1 MKIAFTYNGVGL
13 THKNVVFSYN
23 WPEHIKKNDFS
34 ITTLEGAF
42 KALIER
48 SKASSSVYN
57 NRPKADAKTPND
69 FIVASVQGNVED
81 MAAYGVCT
89 MNVAMFARDAAGF
102 KNSKK
107 LGIMQSTLLD
117 FMPSYMEVLDDND
130 DVVVAY
136 EIDNHPTVIGDAPD
150 DYGFHARVI
159 LLNIIIKVL

>member
-1 MKIAFTYNGVGL
+1 MKIVFTYNGAGL
-13 THKNVVFSYN
+13 THKNTVFNYE
-23 WPEHIKKNDFS
+23 WPNHIQKNDFS
-34 ITTLEGAF
+34 ITTLETAF
-42 KALIER
+42 KALIEK
-48 SKASSSVYN
+48 SKASSVVYN
-57 NRPKADAKTPND
+57 NRPKADTKNPND

-81 MAAYGVCT
+81 MDAYGTCV
-89 MNVAMFARDAAGF
+89 MNVALFAKDAAGF
-102 KNSKK
+102 KNIKK

-136 EIDNHPTVIGDAPD
+136 EIDDHPTIVGDAPD